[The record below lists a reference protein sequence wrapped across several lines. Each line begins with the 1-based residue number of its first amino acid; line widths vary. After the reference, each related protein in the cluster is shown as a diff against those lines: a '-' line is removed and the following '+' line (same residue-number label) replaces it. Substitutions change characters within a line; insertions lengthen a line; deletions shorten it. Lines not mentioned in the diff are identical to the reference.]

1 MRETRPM
8 TLSELETFLKQSLA
22 DRALSGGEKSAL
34 ADWLSEHARSNQDR
48 GVVRHALFD
57 AARAASASL
66 DTAQL
71 LEWLEDAM
79 KVVAPIEPNA
89 KKPAIE
95 PSDAFFSPGTACLE
109 RIIHRFKAARRTV
122 DVCVFTITDD
132 RIARAM
138 LDAHRRGVKLR
149 LITDNDKAYDLGS
162 DIREFEAAGI
172 STKIDRTHA
181 HMHHKFAIFDGTRLL
196 NGSYNWTRS
205 AAEVNEENLVDTGDP
220 DLVEAF
226 AAEFKKLWNHL

>member
-1 MRETRPM
+1 M
-8 TLSELETFLKQSLA
+8 TLADLQSFLTQSIA
-22 DRALSGGEKSAL
+22 DRRLSGGEKSAFT
-34 ADWLSEHARSNQDR
+34 DWLAEHARTNQDR
-48 GVVRHALFD
+48 GVVRHAVFEV
-57 AARAASASL
+57 ARAASASL

-79 KVVAPIEPNA
+79 KVVAPIEPESKQA
-89 KKPAIE
+89 AVE
-95 PSDAFFSPGTACLE
+95 PPEAFFSPGTDCLD
-109 RIIHRFKAARRTV
+109 RIVHRFKTARRSA

-181 HMHHKFAIFDGTRLL
+181 HMHHKFAIFDGNRLL

-205 AAEVNEENLVDTGDP
+205 AAEVNEENLIDTGDP
-220 DLVEAF
+220 VLVDAF
-226 AAEFKKLWNHL
+226 ASEFKKLWNHL

>member
-1 MRETRPM
+1 M
-8 TLSELETFLKQSLA
+8 TPSDLEQFLKQSLA
-22 DRALSGGEKSAL
+22 DRRLSGGEKSAF
-34 ADWLSEHARSNQDR
+34 ADWLAEHARTNQDR
-48 GVVRHALFD
+48 GVVRHAVFD
-57 AARAASASL
+57 AARTASASL

-71 LEWLEDAM
+71 LEWLENTM
-79 KVVAPIEPNA
+79 KVVAPIEPEA
-89 KKPAIE
+89 KKAAIE
-95 PSDAFFSPGTACLE
+95 PAEAFFSPGTACLE
-109 RIIHRFKAARRTV
+109 RIVHRFKAARRSA

-132 RIARAM
+132 RIARSM

-172 STKIDRTHA
+172 STKIDRTPA

-205 AAEVNEENLVDTGDP
+205 AAESNEENIIDTGDP

>member
-1 MRETRPM
+1 MTR
-8 TLSELETFLKQSLA
+8 SELDSFLTKSLA
-22 DRALSGGEKSAL
+22 DRRLSGGEKSAF
-34 ADWLSEHARSNQDR
+34 ADWLAEHARSNQDR
-48 GVVRHALFD
+48 GVVRHAVFD
-57 AARAASASL
+57 AARAASTSL

-71 LEWLEDAM
+71 LEWLEDTM
-79 KVVAPIEPNA
+79 KVVAPIEPEA
-89 KKPAIE
+89 KKGEVE
-95 PSDAFFSPGTACLE
+95 PPEAFFSPGTACLD
-109 RIIHRFKAARRTV
+109 RIVHRFKTARRAV

-205 AAEVNEENLVDTGDP
+205 AAEVNEENIVDTGDP

>member
-1 MRETRPM
+1 MS
-8 TLSELETFLKQSLA
+8 LSELEKFLKQSLA

-34 ADWLSEHARSNQDR
+34 ADWLAAHARSNQDR
-48 GVVRHALFD
+48 GVVRHAVFD

-66 DTAQL
+66 DTAQI

-79 KVVAPIEPNA
+79 KVVAPVEPSA
-89 KKPAIE
+89 KKKPAVE
-95 PSDAFFSPGTACLE
+95 PAEAFFSPGSACLD
-109 RIIHRFKAARRTV
+109 RIVHRFKSARRSA

-149 LITDNDKAYDLGS
+149 LVTDNDKAYDLGS

-172 STKIDRTHA
+172 PTKIDRTPA

-205 AAEVNEENLVDTGDP
+205 AAEANEENIVDTGDP

-226 AAEFKKLWNHL
+226 AAEFKKLWNSL